1 MAFRKTKVEFLQ
13 KERDELPHRRPV
25 IIHLVCPVHSR
36 DYQQHTP
43 QYQLFRKAEGG
54 PTDLPAGVS
63 KKEGN
68 PYNHCLIEAHPALA
82 QLEEQLVAVLE
93 EYREAAYKVVVLN
106 GHGCADGVV
115 LQETEEGKSTVLTG
129 RAVAE
134 MTSRH
139 HHSSCLHLFNVAAYG
154 HRFADDFMQYIQTT
168 YSDEKKVRSLF
179 AVTFFTS
186 ESSPEAWQRPATAGD
201 AHVELKR
208 DVSGFL
214 TKHVQPNSPYKVLDS
229 HIMAKSACVLL

>member
-1 MAFRKTKVEFLQ
+1 MAFRKNKVDFLQ

-25 IIHLVCPVHSR
+25 IIHLVCPVYSK
-36 DYQQHTP
+36 DYQQHTS
-43 QYQLFRKAEGG
+43 QYQLFQKAKGG
-54 PTDLPAGVS
+54 PAHLPAGVS

-68 PYNHCLIEAHPALA
+68 PYNHCLIEAHPDLA

-93 EYREAAYKVVVLN
+93 QYHEAAYKVVVLN
-106 GHGCADGVV
+106 GHGYAEGVV
-115 LQETEEGKSTVLTG
+115 LQETEEGTKTVLTG

-134 MTSRH
+134 IASRH
-139 HHSSCLHLFNVAAYG
+139 HHNSCLHLFSVSAYG
-154 HRFADDFMQYIQTT
+154 HRFADDFMQYIQST

-229 HIMAKSACVLL
+229 HMAKSACVLL